1 MVESRFSAP
10 GGAIDESVTRADI
23 TSGRQDHETFGEQD
37 APTINRRLRHAT
49 LEQMRRGS
57 VTARLS
63 VAATAGVLVLA
74 ACGGGAGGDGE
85 SESGGESAGESADVP
100 AAEAGEAAGASEAGE
115 ATEFAG
121 VDLGSETLDPAS
133 DVPTNLFPDL
143 VVDDVSRGKKVN
155 LRNLI
160 PSEKPVLVW
169 MWAPF

>member
-1 MVESRFSAP
+1 M
-10 GGAIDESVTRADI
+10 
-23 TSGRQDHETFGEQD
+23 
-37 APTINRRLRHAT
+37 NKRLRQAR

-74 ACGGGAGGDGE
+74 ACGGGGGGE